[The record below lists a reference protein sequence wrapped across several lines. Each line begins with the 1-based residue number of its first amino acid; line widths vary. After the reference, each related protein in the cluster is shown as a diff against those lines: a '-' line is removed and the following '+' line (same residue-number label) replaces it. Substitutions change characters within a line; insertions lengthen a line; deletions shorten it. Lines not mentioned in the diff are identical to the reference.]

1 MPLTC
6 IRDPELTPALREELL
21 RLWVDVTRAGG
32 SVGFV
37 PPVTADEVRP
47 VADALTG
54 DVAGGRA
61 RMLGVYDE
69 GRLAGTTFFRLNANP
84 LMHHWC
90 TLVTVM
96 IHPSLQG
103 GGRGRQMLGEAV
115 EMARDLGFEALRLEA
130 RGGMGLEN
138 FYAGC
143 GFKEVGR
150 VPAGIRVAAGDDR
163 DDITMWRPLD

>member
-1 MPLTC
+1 M
-6 IRDPELTPALREELL
+6 RDPELTPALREEFL
-21 RLWVDVTRAGG
+21 RLWVDVTQAGG

-37 PPVTADEVRP
+37 PPVTDDVVRP
-47 VADALTG
+47 VADVLAA
-54 DVAGGRA
+54 DVAAGRV
-61 RMLGVYDE
+61 RMLGAYED
-69 GRLAGTTFFRLNANP
+69 GRLAGTAFFRLNSNP
-84 LMHHWC
+84 LLGHWC

-96 IHPSLQG
+96 VHPSLQG
-103 GGRGRQMLGEAV
+103 GGRGRRMLDEAA

-143 GFKEVGR
+143 GYKEVGR
-150 VPAGIRVAAGDDR
+150 VPAGIRVGAGDDR